1 MNLLIVL
8 APLPR
13 TAVKHSQ
20 SSCSK
25 EASSQNHTENAV
37 MTALHETTSILK
49 GLTRNCL
56 ILTAVFIKN
65 LKRWDFPGGP
75 VGENLPCDAGNV
87 GWIPGWGTKIPHAME
102 KLRL

>member
-1 MNLLIVL
+1 MNLLIVI

-20 SSCSK
+20 SSCFK

-65 LKRWDFPGGP
+65 LKRWDFPGDP